1 MLCCSMLSKTAKK
14 KEGRILQIQTKL
26 LPLQDQ
32 KEEKKR
38 FRVKTK
44 KQTISNES

>member
-1 MLCCSMLSKTAKK
+1 MRDEIKDVQNAQEESQQIDEQKKKK

-32 KEEKKR
+32 RKR
-38 FRVKTK
+38 K
-44 KQTISNES
+44 NDLE